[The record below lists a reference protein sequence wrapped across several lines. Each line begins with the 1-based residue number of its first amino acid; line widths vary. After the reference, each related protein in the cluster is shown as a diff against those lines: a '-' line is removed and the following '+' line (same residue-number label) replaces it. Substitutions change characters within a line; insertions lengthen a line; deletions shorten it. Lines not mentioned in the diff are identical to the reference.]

1 MNHKENFINLYEIA
15 DIYSGIMINRS
26 DFIEKNNFHSLN
38 NKEYVNKYT
47 YLPQKAINQNNI
59 DFKESKILFSK
70 KIIDKKYIARKND
83 IIMKLTTPY
92 DVFIFLKDFK
102 EDLII
107 SSKFAIIRLKNNVK
121 FSPLFLSYCL
131 NSYET
136 KRQLHKFVEG
146 TSLSILKIHS
156 LKKIKIKQIDLKK
169 QEKFSKLFFLLN
181 QKKEL
186 DKQKSECENQL
197 IYSIMYNL

>member
-1 MNHKENFINLYEIA
+1 VNHKENFINLNEIS

-26 DFIEKNNFHSLN
+26 DFVEKNNLHALN
-38 NKEYVNKYT
+38 SEEYINKYM
-47 YLPQKAINQNNI
+47 YLPQKAINQNYI
-59 DFKESKILFSK
+59 DFKESKILFSQK
-70 KIIDKKYIARKND
+70 NVDKKYIARKND

-92 DVFIFLKDFK
+92 DVSIFSEDSK

-107 SSKFAIIRLKNNVK
+107 SSKFAIIRLKNNVN
-121 FSPLFLSYCL
+121 FSPLFLSYWL

-136 KRQLHKFVEG
+136 KQQLHKFVEG

-186 DKQKSECENQL
+186 DKRKSECQNQL
-197 IYSIMYNL
+197 IDSIMYNL

>member
-1 MNHKENFINLYEIA
+1 MNNNEKFIYLKEIS
-15 DIYSGIMINRS
+15 DIYSGIMINRN
-26 DFIEKNNFHSLN
+26 DFAEKNDFHVLN
-38 NKEYVNKYT
+38 NDEYINKYI
-47 YLPQKAINQNNI
+47 YLPQKAINQNQINY
-59 DFKESKILFSK
+59 KEAKVLFSNK
-70 KIIDKKYIARKND
+70 NVNKRYIARKND

-92 DVFIFLKDFK
+92 DVSIFLEDFK
-102 EDLII
+102 DDFII

-121 FSPLFLSYCL
+121 FNSLFLSYWL
-131 NSYET
+131 NSHET

-146 TSLSILKIHS
+146 TSLSILKINS
-156 LKKIKIKQIDLKK
+156 LKKIKIKQIDMEK

-197 IYSIMYNL
+197 IDAIMYNL